1 MTGRTLEWRTST
13 HFSTVRRLPLLPDT
27 THPPTPPRRTK
38 VHHFPTLPPS
48 LELAEANVSQAL
60 AAGVVGSTVRHR
72 GGGQARKL
80 TCHNKVPTAP
90 SPPSRASLDFSS
102 AKGTLKVWLLLFFLT
117 SSKSALFLSVLF
129 FSLSLVRARVY
140 VSARACTS
148 TGAQCQ
154 RAVCYTH
161 THTPTPSHPH
171 LAALPPGP
179 AAVILTDSD
188 AHISVVSPLSEGVS
202 SAGEDE
208 LENVLS
214 DVDEVPKSKKKKKA
228 KKSSRDSKSS
238 KRQRPAREVCAC
250 VSACVW
256 RFLAF
261 YFEMWLCG
269 HCFGNS
275 PTWVRKHPP
284 KNRHN
289 KMKSVLAS
297 VCVLFIST

>member
-1 MTGRTLEWRTST
+1 M
-13 HFSTVRRLPLLPDT
+13 
-27 THPPTPPRRTK
+27 
-38 VHHFPTLPPS
+38 
-48 LELAEANVSQAL
+48 
-60 AAGVVGSTVRHR
+60 
-72 GGGQARKL
+72 
-80 TCHNKVPTAP
+80 
-90 SPPSRASLDFSS
+90 
-102 AKGTLKVWLLLFFLT
+102 
-117 SSKSALFLSVLF
+117 
-129 FSLSLVRARVY
+129 
-140 VSARACTS
+140 
-148 TGAQCQ
+148 
-154 RAVCYTH
+154 
-161 THTPTPSHPH
+161 
-171 LAALPPGP
+171 
-179 AAVILTDSD
+179 ILTDSD
-188 AHISVVSPLSEGVS
+188 ARISVVSPLSEGVS

-289 KMKSVLAS
+289 KMKSVSAS